1 MVPLRVSASSRRAD
15 GDQLD
20 QLSAAASPVQHQ
32 EEEEVQEEKEGVEE
46 APPLNA
52 TESNM
57 EVVKEAIRRITEE
70 DLDVAIEKYDLAD
83 ELSAK
88 IDYGQINAFTENPFG
103 GNPAAVCYLPYE
115 KESAWMQLVARQFNL
130 SETAFLVK
138 RWASSKKVSLEGEK
152 ALLELDANGK
162 SLKAVKRNLAPTGPK
177 NEFDLRWFT
186 PQVEVDLCGHATLAA
201 AHILFTSGIVEDDI
215 VIFHTRSGV
224 LKAKKIGGYDEPPPK
239 GVENCK
245 QRSGTGVVE
254 LDFPLVPASK
264 CESAE
269 VEKLSD
275 VLGNVQIVWAG
286 LNSLGDYLVE
296 VPSANDVKQ
305 LKPYFEKML
314 EFEGRGGL
322 IVTSVADPDS
332 EFDFISR
339 FFCPKAG
346 IPEDPVTG
354 SAHCT
359 LGPYWADKL
368 QKDTL
373 EAYQASER
381 GGRVSVI
388 VDKVGGRVNLQGSAV
403 LVMVGTLLNSH
414 IVSS

>member
-1 MVPLRVSASSRRAD
+1 
-15 GDQLD
+15 
-20 QLSAAASPVQHQ
+20 
-32 EEEEVQEEKEGVEE
+32 
-46 APPLNA
+46 
-52 TESNM
+52 
-57 EVVKEAIRRITEE
+57 
-70 DLDVAIEKYDLAD
+70 
-83 ELSAK
+83 
-88 IDYGQINAFTENPFG
+88 
-103 GNPAAVCYLPYE
+103 
-115 KESAWMQLVARQFNL
+115 MQLVARQFNL

-138 RWASSKKVSLEGEK
+138 RWPSSKKVSLEGEK
-152 ALLELDANGK
+152 ALLVVDGSGK
-162 SLKAVKRNLAPTGPK
+162 SFKAVKRNLASSEPK

-201 AHILFTSGIVEDDI
+201 AHLLFTAAIVEDDVI
-215 VIFHTRSGV
+215 VFHTRSGV
-224 LKAKKIGGYDEPPPK
+224 LKAKKIRGYGEPSPE

-245 QRSGTGVVE
+245 LPPGTGVVE
-254 LDFPLVPASK
+254 LDFPLVAASK
-264 CESAE
+264 CQSAE

-305 LKPYFEKML
+305 LKPDFGKML

-322 IVTSVADPDS
+322 IVTSVADPDT

-381 GGRVSVI
+381 GGRISVI
-388 VDKVGGRVNLQGSAV
+388 VDKVGGRVNLRASAV

>member
-1 MVPLRVSASSRRAD
+1 
-15 GDQLD
+15 
-20 QLSAAASPVQHQ
+20 
-32 EEEEVQEEKEGVEE
+32 
-46 APPLNA
+46 
-52 TESNM
+52 M

-224 LKAKKIGGYDEPPPK
+224 LKAKKK
-239 GVENCK
+239 
-245 QRSGTGVVE
+245 
-254 LDFPLVPASK
+254 
-264 CESAE
+264 
-269 VEKLSD
+269 
-275 VLGNVQIVWAG
+275 
-286 LNSLGDYLVE
+286 
-296 VPSANDVKQ
+296 
-305 LKPYFEKML
+305 
-314 EFEGRGGL
+314 
-322 IVTSVADPDS
+322 S
-332 EFDFISR
+332 EDMMS
-339 FFCPKAG
+339 
-346 IPEDPVTG
+346 
-354 SAHCT
+354 H
-359 LGPYWADKL
+359 L
-368 QKDTL
+368 QKGWKTVNSDL
-373 EAYQASER
+373 ELA
-381 GGRVSVI
+381 
-388 VDKVGGRVNLQGSAV
+388 
-403 LVMVGTLLNSH
+403 LLNLTFHWSQLLNA
-414 IVSS
+414 SLLKLKNCQMY

>member
-1 MVPLRVSASSRRAD
+1 MRVSASSQRVD
-15 GDQLD
+15 GDQF
-20 QLSAAASPVQHQ
+20 SAAVSPVQQQEEQ
-32 EEEEVQEEKEGVEE
+32 EEEEEDEDEDEEE
-46 APPLNA
+46 AAEEASPLTA
-52 TESNM
+52 KESNM
-57 EVVKEAIRRITEE
+57 EVLKEAVRRITEE
-70 DLDVAIEKYDLAD
+70 DMDVAIEKYNLAD
-83 ELSAK
+83 ELYAK
-88 IDYGQINAFTENPFG
+88 IDFGQINAFTENPFG
-103 GNPAAVCYLPYE
+103 GNPAAVCYLPYVRG
-115 KESAWMQLVARQFNL
+115 SSWMQLVARQFNL

-138 RWASSKKVSLEGEK
+138 RWPSSKKVGLEGEK
-152 ALLELDANGK
+152 PLLVVDGSGK
-162 SLKAVKRNLAPTGPK
+162 SFKAVKRNLASSEPK

-201 AHILFTSGIVEDDI
+201 AHLLFTAGIVEDDVI
-215 VIFHTRSGV
+215 VFHTRSGV
-224 LKAKKIGGYDEPPPK
+224 LKAKKIKGYDELSPE

-245 QRSGTGVVE
+245 LPPGTGVVE
-254 LDFPLVPASK
+254 LDFPLVTASK
-264 CESAE
+264 CQSAE

-305 LKPYFEKML
+305 LKPDFGKML

-322 IVTSVADPDS
+322 IVTSVADPDT

-381 GGRVSVI
+381 GGRISVI
-388 VDKVGGRVNLQGSAV
+388 VDKVGGRVNLQASAV

>member
-1 MVPLRVSASSRRAD
+1 MVPLRVSASSRRVD

-20 QLSAAASPVQHQ
+20 QLSAAASPVQQQ
-32 EEEEVQEEKEGVEE
+32 EEEQVQEEEEGVEE

-52 TESNM
+52 KESNM

-224 LKAKKIGGYDEPPPK
+224 LKAKKNRRI
-239 GVENCK
+239 
-245 QRSGTGVVE
+245 
-254 LDFPLVPASK
+254 
-264 CESAE
+264 
-269 VEKLSD
+269 
-275 VLGNVQIVWAG
+275 
-286 LNSLGDYLVE
+286 
-296 VPSANDVKQ
+296 
-305 LKPYFEKML
+305 
-314 EFEGRGGL
+314 
-322 IVTSVADPDS
+322 
-332 EFDFISR
+332 
-339 FFCPKAG
+339 
-346 IPEDPVTG
+346 
-354 SAHCT
+354 
-359 LGPYWADKL
+359 
-368 QKDTL
+368 
-373 EAYQASER
+373 
-381 GGRVSVI
+381 
-388 VDKVGGRVNLQGSAV
+388 
-403 LVMVGTLLNSH
+403 
-414 IVSS
+414 